1 MTLAPP
7 APRPGSL
14 TELFLAFSW
23 MALQGFG
30 GVLVIAQRELV
41 ERRRWLTRE
50 EFLEDWGVAQI
61 MPGPNLINLSI
72 ALGSRYFGLRGAL
85 VAVAGMLSIP
95 LVIVLLLATL
105 YGQLAHLPAAAGALR
120 GMAAVAAGMIIATA
134 LRLIPALKHNPL
146 GRPLCLVLGLL
157 TLAGVAWLRL
167 PLAWV
172 LLSLGS
178 LGWFMAWRK
187 LGP

>member
-1 MTLAPP
+1 
-7 APRPGSL
+7 
-14 TELFLAFSW
+14 

-41 ERRRWLTRE
+41 ERRRWLSRE
-50 EFLEDWGVAQI
+50 EFVEEWGVAQL

-72 ALGSRYFGLRGAL
+72 ALGSRYFGLRGAV
-85 VAVAGMLSIP
+85 VAVAGMLSFP

-134 LRLIPALKHNPL
+134 LRLIPALKDNPL
-146 GRPLCLVLGLL
+146 GRPLCLALGLA
-157 TLAGVAWLRL
+157 TLAGVAWFRV

-172 LLSLGS
+172 LLSLGGV
-178 LGWFMAWRK
+178 GWFVAWRR